1 MFSPSA
7 PALWYSKGMFL
18 SANANANAIFSH
30 LEQMEEMEGTL
41 IT

>member
-18 SANANANAIFSH
+18 SANANAIFSH
-30 LEQMEEMEGTL
+30 LEQMEGTL